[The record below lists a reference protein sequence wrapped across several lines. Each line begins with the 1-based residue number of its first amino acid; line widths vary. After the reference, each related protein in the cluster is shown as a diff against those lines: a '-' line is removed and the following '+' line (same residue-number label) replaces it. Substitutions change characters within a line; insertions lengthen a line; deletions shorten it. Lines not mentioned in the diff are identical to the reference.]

1 MKKNNTEEKI
11 KIHFA
16 KDLTDKERA
25 TFETGIKLGALY
37 HILCG
42 IPINANEN
50 VIKSIE
56 NGIEQAISCQPYV
69 KSVKIN
75 LRREN
80 LKGIKE
86 NEFDYDEISGKTI
99 EADLVV
105 QFRKVEVKAKIEWI
119 KELEYPL
126 MYISELKV
134 LEK

>member
-11 KIHFA
+11 KIHFV

-42 IPINANEN
+42 IPINTNEN

-56 NGIEQAISCQPYV
+56 IGIEQAISCQPYV

-80 LKGIKE
+80 LKGKKE

-105 QFRKVEVKAKIEWI
+105 QFKKVEVKAKIKWI
-119 KELEYPL
+119 EDFEYPL
-126 MYISELKV
+126 MYIAELNE
-134 LEK
+134 L

>member
-42 IPINANEN
+42 IPINTNEN

-56 NGIEQAISCQPYV
+56 IGIEQAISCQPYV

-80 LKGIKE
+80 LKGKKE
-86 NEFDYDEISGKTI
+86 NEFDYGEISGKTI

-105 QFRKVEVKAKIEWI
+105 QFKKVEVKAKIKWI
-119 KELEYPL
+119 EDFEYPL
-126 MYISELKV
+126 MYIAELNE
-134 LEK
+134 L